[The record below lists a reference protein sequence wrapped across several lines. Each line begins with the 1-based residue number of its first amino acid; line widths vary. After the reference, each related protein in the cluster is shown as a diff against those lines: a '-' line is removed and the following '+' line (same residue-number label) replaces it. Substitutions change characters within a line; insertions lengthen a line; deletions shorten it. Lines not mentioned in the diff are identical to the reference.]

1 MVLGA
6 LFAASLSVFA
16 EKGSSDGETR
26 DRFEERHDDSQDD
39 STDDSTEDVNDDN
52 GQDDQEDSN
61 DDRVTGIDDSR
72 RRLSDDREQM
82 LQAIQERR
90 ELFKSEFEARKAAM
104 ERARE
109 EMKAKFEAGLLKIKD
124 ADKKGRIENIAKNI
138 PELNVRL
145 TERFSKIVDSIEAAL
160 IAIESRTDKAAA
172 NNVDVTTVR
181 TAIATAKTAIAD
193 ARTAIATQVGKTYP
207 IAITSETTAKSVI
220 EATRN
225 AFRTDIKAVHAK
237 VKAAHE
243 ATKKAA
249 AALRTIKGVDDMDD
263 STDDDSARNTN

>member
-1 MVLGA
+1 MKKYTIYTIMVLGV
-6 LFAASLSVFA
+6 LFALSLNVSA
-16 EKGSSDGETR
+16 EKGSSDGEAR
-26 DRFEERHDDSQDD
+26 DRFEERR
-39 STDDSTEDVNDDN
+39 
-52 GQDDQEDSN
+52 EDSN

-82 LQAIQERR
+82 LQAIQEKRDF
-90 ELFKSEFEARKAAM
+90 FKSEFEARKAEM
-104 ERARE
+104 EKTRE

-124 ADKKGRIENIAKNI
+124 ADKKERIENIAKNI
-138 PELNVRL
+138 PELNIRI
-145 TERFSKIVDSIEAAL
+145 TERFSKIVNSIEAAL

-172 NNVDVTTVR
+172 NDVDVTAVR

-193 ARTAIATQVGKTYP
+193 ARTAIATQIGKTYP

-225 AFRTDIKAVHAK
+225 AFRADIKAVHAK

-249 AALRTIKGVDDMDD
+249 AALRAIKGVDDMDD
-263 STDDDSARNTN
+263 SDGDDSGSEDSKTNIN